1 MTSKLNT
8 SLASDIVMQT
18 RSHACHVEESRVS
31 VDKVR
36 RRRSI
41 LYTCSRDGLA
51 SVSAT
56 SIAQAVYSFAVS
68 ASDTTDGNDSL
79 VEGWSMAGLRAAQ
92 DSDPDI
98 SCILKIM
105 KEKEVKLLGMPWRCR
120 PMTSEYS
127 GTCGPD

>member
-1 MTSKLNT
+1 MEEYDFEVEHKPGVRHSNADT
-8 SLASDIVMQT
+8 
-18 RSHACHVEESRVS
+18 HACHVEESRV
-31 VDKVR
+31 
-36 RRRSI
+36 
-41 LYTCSRDGLA
+41 A

-92 DSDPDI
+92 ESDPDI

-105 KEKEVKLLGMPWRCR
+105 KEKEVKPLGMPWRCR